1 MLLNCV
7 LYKVVFDRHIFPDYK
22 IDENYDSFFKQE
34 STPFDNYAMAKEKF
48 DEHVK
53 YVNQIITFKE
63 HEVLLKKPLV
73 LEMHGYDHGQWVCLH
88 AYNVNATSWYT

>member
-1 MLLNCV
+1 MLLNCT
-7 LYKVVFDRHIFPDYK
+7 LYKVVFDRHVFPDYK
-22 IDENYDSFFKQE
+22 IDDSTESFFHQV

-53 YVNQIITFKE
+53 HVDEIISLKE
-63 HEVLLKKPLV
+63 HADLLKKPIV